1 MHIWRRLLM
10 SAGTVLVV
18 AACAEVGPSE
28 PEYAMDPLA
37 ETYLG
42 QAVDI
47 LEDHSVKKHQIDWA
61 VFRDI
66 TFREAEGARSPAET
80 YPAIISALVRIDDN
94 HSFFTPPGGTVPPGG
109 PLNAPQSVGR
119 RFGVTLEDVATEDP
133 VARLLE
139 SGFGYLQVPPF
150 SGGAEEANALVA
162 RYHDLIGEVDASAPV
177 CGWIVDVR
185 GNTGGNMWP
194 MVAGVAP
201 LLGEGTVGH
210 FVDAD
215 GRVSDWFI
223 ENGRVGV
230 DDFVLVEARSTSPLK
245 TPDPAVA
252 VLTDGR
258 TASAGEAVAIAFR
271 GRPNTRSFG
280 APTWGVSTAN
290 SAFPLS
296 DGAVI
301 VLTVATMADR
311 FGNVYGG
318 EVVPDVAAPGTASD
332 ASPGADAALAAATRW
347 LETQPC
353 G

>member
-1 MHIWRRLLM
+1 ML
-10 SAGTVLVV
+10 VL
-18 AACAEVGPSE
+18 AACADVGPSE

-37 ETYLG
+37 EEYLA

-47 LEDHSVKKHQIDWA
+47 LETHSVKKHDIDWA
-61 VFRDI
+61 VFRDA
-66 TFREAEGARSPAET
+66 TFREAEGALDPAGT
-80 YPAIISALVRIDDN
+80 YPAIISALERLDDN
-94 HSFFTPPGGTVPPGG
+94 HSFFTPPGGIAPSGE
-109 PLNAPQSVGR
+109 PLSAPQSVETRLGAALYE
-119 RFGVTLEDVATEDP
+119 GAPEDP
-133 VARLLE
+133 VARLLD
-139 SGFGYLQVPPF
+139 SGIGYLQVPPF
-150 SGGAEEANALVA
+150 SGGAEQASALVA
-162 RYHDLIGEVDASAPV
+162 RYHELIEQVDASASV
-177 CGWIVDVR
+177 CGWVVDVR

-194 MVAGVAP
+194 MVAGVGP

-215 GRVSDWFI
+215 GYVSDWFI
-223 ENGRVGV
+223 EDGRVGV
-230 DDFVLVEARSTSPLK
+230 DDFVLVEAPSTASFTRPFP
-245 TPDPAVA
+245 TVA
-252 VLTDGR
+252 VLTDER

-271 GRPNTRSFG
+271 GRPNARSFG

-311 FGNVYGG
+311 SGTVYGS
-318 EVVPDVAAPGTASD
+318 EVVPDVIVPDLDAPGI
-332 ASPGADAALAAATRW
+332 DAALAAATKW